1 MTFDWDAPVKFNLD
15 HEPML
20 CGNTGRYGCSC
31 DGRDFDTPEEMLAH
45 LRANGITAVPTFV
58 LGSPDGDGTV
68 SVRAEHIEQQAVA
81 RREGR
86 HA

>member
-45 LRANGITAVPTFV
+45 LRANGITAVPINI
-58 LGSPDGDGTV
+58 LPRRLWPD
-68 SVRAEHIEQQAVA
+68 SVTAAPSTAPDVV
-81 RREGR
+81 G
-86 HA
+86 